1 MSIKQL
7 SVYKKRD
14 KIIDFLVKHALP
26 SNARGNRGGLFPK
39 ARGHRGNLPTW
50 QFYYETHREAFITKK
65 HAPFWW

>member
-26 SNARGNRGGLFPK
+26 SNARGNRGGTFPQSQGTQGEF
-39 ARGHRGNLPTW
+39 AHMAVLL
-50 QFYYETHREAFITKK
+50 
-65 HAPFWW
+65 